1 MGKYGE
7 RAQAYF
13 HKGYNCSQSVVA
25 AFAAD
30 LGLTEETALKIS
42 CGFGGGVGRMR
53 EVCGAFTGLTAVI
66 GMYYTDPADPNDKSR
81 IYGMIQQLAA
91 QFRAESGGGSIIC
104 RQLLGLEKPEG
115 SPHAEPRTDT
125 YYKKRP
131 CAELVALAA
140 DLAAAYMEAHPDPR
154 A

>member
-104 RQLLGLEKPEG
+104 RQLLGL
-115 SPHAEPRTDT
+115 
-125 YYKKRP
+125 
-131 CAELVALAA
+131 
-140 DLAAAYMEAHPDPR
+140 
-154 A
+154 

>member
-53 EVCGAFTGLTAVI
+53 EVCGAFTGLKAVI

-115 SPHAEPRTDT
+115 SPQAEPRTDT

-140 DLAAAYMEAHPDPR
+140 DLAAAYMEAHPAPR